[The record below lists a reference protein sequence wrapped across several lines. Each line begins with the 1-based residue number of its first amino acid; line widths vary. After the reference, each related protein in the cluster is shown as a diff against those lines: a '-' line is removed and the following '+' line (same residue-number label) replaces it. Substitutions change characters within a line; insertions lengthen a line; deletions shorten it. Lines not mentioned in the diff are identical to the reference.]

1 MIGVDVDEVVVYTT
15 VAEDKDA
22 GVGMYVVV
30 MARVVQVE
38 VRVIVMSV
46 FGSVDSMVDEDM
58 VCMAAVGASISLA
71 KLWLM

>member
-1 MIGVDVDEVVVYTT
+1 MVII
-15 VAEDKDA
+15 
-22 GVGMYVVV
+22 
-30 MARVVQVE
+30 ARVVQVE

>member
-1 MIGVDVDEVVVYTT
+1 MIGVGVNEVVVYTT

-22 GVGMYVVV
+22 GVGMYVVI

-46 FGSVDSMVDEDM
+46 FGFDSMVDEDM
-58 VCMAAVGASISLA
+58 VCMAVVGASISLA

>member
-1 MIGVDVDEVVVYTT
+1 MIGVGVNEVVVYTT

-22 GVGMYVVV
+22 GVGMYVVI

-38 VRVIVMSV
+38 VRVIVMSI
-46 FGSVDSMVDEDM
+46 FGSVDSMVDEYT
-58 VCMAAVGASISLA
+58 VCMVAVGASISLA